1 MKIGIDA
8 RLLGPRTAGGGL
20 GRYIQ
25 QLVTHLQ
32 KLDQENQYVL
42 FLRKSNWDE
51 FQETPNFKKV
61 MADYHWYTLEEQ
73 VKMPQKVRAQNLD
86 IMHYPHFNV
95 PLMAKTP
102 FIMTIHDLILLE
114 HPTTRATTL
123 GPIKYA
129 LKFAGY
135 KKVVSHGLRRAK
147 KIIAVSEYTKK
158 SILKYF
164 PKTDAQKIHV
174 IYEAASRLPQ
184 EDVIEPE
191 KEREFLASQNI
202 KPPYLLYVGNSY
214 PHKNLDALVR
224 AFKKILEIKPDFQ
237 LVLVGQKNYF
247 SERLEKETRAL
258 NIKVPEQV
266 NFTGFIDD
274 NDLPKLYREASLY
287 VFPSLLEGFGLPPLE
302 AMRFGLPVASSN
314 SSCLPETLGQAAI
327 YFDPRDIDDISRV
340 IIQGL
345 DNENLRKTLV
355 QAGKLQ
361 VQRYSWEKMA
371 KETLEI
377 YKKAV

>member
-1 MKIGIDA
+1 
-8 RLLGPRTAGGGL
+8 L

-51 FQETPNFKKV
+51 FEETANFKKV

-73 VKMPQKVRAQNLD
+73 IKMPQKVRAQNLD

-95 PLMAKTP
+95 PIMARTR
-102 FIMTIHDLILLE
+102 FIITIHDLILLE

-123 GPIKYA
+123 GPLKYK

-135 KKVVSHGLRRAK
+135 KKVISQGLRRAE

-164 PKTDAQKIHV
+164 PKTDTNKIHV
-174 IYEAASRLPQ
+174 IHEAASELAQ
-184 EDVIEPE
+184 EDATDPT
-191 KEREFLASQNI
+191 KDMEFLNSRGI
-202 KPPYLLYVGNSY
+202 RRPFLLYVGNSY
-214 PHKNLDALVR
+214 PHKNLQALAR
-224 AFKKILEIKPDFQ
+224 AFKKILQIKPNLQ
-237 LVLVGQKNYF
+237 LVLVGQENYF
-247 SERLEKETRAL
+247 SKRLEKETRAL
-258 NIKVPEQV
+258 GLEIPKQV
-266 NFTGFIDD
+266 NFTGFIPDK
-274 NDLPKLYREASLY
+274 DLPKLFRQASLY

-302 AMRFGLPVASSN
+302 AMNFGLPVASSN
-314 SSCLPETLGQAAI
+314 SSCLPETLGSAAI
-327 YFDPRDIDDISRV
+327 YFNPKDIDDMTRV

-345 DNENLRKTLV
+345 DNQNLRKTLA

-361 VQRYSWEKMA
+361 VAKYSWEKMA

-377 YKKAV
+377 YKRAY